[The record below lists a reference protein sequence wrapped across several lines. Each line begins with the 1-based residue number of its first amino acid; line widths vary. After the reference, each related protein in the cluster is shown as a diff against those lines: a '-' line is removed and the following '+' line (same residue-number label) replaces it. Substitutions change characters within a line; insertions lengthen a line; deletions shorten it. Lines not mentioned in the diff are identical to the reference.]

1 MRREKKQFYENFV
14 KFWKLE
20 QLKFREIEIE
30 QKNLIFFFPYIVGK
44 NPKSLDQ
51 TLLDELDRYKEA
63 HKVASES
70 NQTLHKAMR
79 LHLTNLKTL
88 NKPLS
93 ELQTDIPSTAD
104 LDAEAEASIGK
115 KYAL

>member
-1 MRREKKQFYENFV
+1 MEVGTTKISWNWNRAKKS
-14 KFWKLE
+14 W
-20 QLKFREIEIE
+20 
-30 QKNLIFFFPYIVGK
+30 LIIFFFFPYIVGK

-51 TLLDELDRYKEA
+51 TLLDEMDRYKEA

-104 LDAEAEASIGK
+104 LDTEAEASIGK

>member
-1 MRREKKQFYENFV
+1 M
-14 KFWKLE
+14 
-20 QLKFREIEIE
+20 
-30 QKNLIFFFPYIVGK
+30 
-44 NPKSLDQ
+44 
-51 TLLDELDRYKEA
+51 
-63 HKVASES
+63 ASES

>member
-1 MRREKKQFYENFV
+1 M
-14 KFWKLE
+14 
-20 QLKFREIEIE
+20 
-30 QKNLIFFFPYIVGK
+30 
-44 NPKSLDQ
+44 
-51 TLLDELDRYKEA
+51 
-63 HKVASES
+63 ASES

-115 KYAL
+115 KYAFYI